1 MGRWEVLS
9 TTSEPQ
15 HVAGGNELGDFL
27 SLNEILERLP
37 VLSKVKALCPQKYTT
52 YFIRTPP
59 SHKDCKPR
67 KQYYRL

>member
-15 HVAGGNELGDFL
+15 HVAGGNELEDFL

-52 YFIRTPP
+52 YFI
-59 SHKDCKPR
+59 
-67 KQYYRL
+67 